1 MRTSEMNAISAG
13 METGRSH
20 AFLMKRIRKM
30 WLLYAMLVPALILV
44 ALFNYIPMYGVL
56 IAFKTFRV
64 ADGIWGSTWND
75 FEHFRTLFSTVGFTR
90 ALRNT
95 VIISLLRLVFGF
107 PMPILFALLINE
119 MRNGWFK
126 KTVQSI
132 SYLPHFISW
141 VVLAGIVGEILSPQ
155 RGVLNY
161 LIQLAGGKPIYFLIS
176 NDWFRSILIATD
188 IWKDVGWS
196 AIIYIAAL
204 ASIDP
209 QLYEAADM
217 DGASRLR
224 KAWHISIPGIVPMI
238 VILFL
243 IKIGHVL
250 NSGFDQIFNLYN
262 PLVYE
267 TGDVLDTF
275 IYRIGIL
282 NARYDFST
290 AVGLFMNAIGIL
302 LLLGSNM
309 IIRRKSEYG
318 IW

>member
-1 MRTSEMNAISAG
+1 MRASDLNAVSKMAAAD
-13 METGRSH
+13 GRASV
-20 AFLMKRIRKM
+20 LKRFRKM
-30 WLLYAMLVPALILV
+30 WMLYAMLVPAFVLV
-44 ALFNYIPMYGVL
+44 ILFNYIPMYGVI

-64 ADGIWGSTWND
+64 ADGMWGSAWNH
-75 FEHFRTLFSTVGFTR
+75 FEHFRTLFSTVGFAR

-95 VIISLLRLVFGF
+95 IIISLLRLAFGF
-107 PMPILFALLINE
+107 PMPIIFALLINE
-119 MRNGWFK
+119 MRNGRFK
-126 KTVQSI
+126 KAVQSI

-141 VVLAGIVGEILSPQ
+141 VVLAGVVGEILSPQ
-155 RGVLNY
+155 RGTINY

-176 NDWFRSILIATD
+176 NDWFRPILIATD

-275 IYRIGIL
+275 IYRIGIV

-290 AVGLFMNAIGIL
+290 AVGLFMSAIGIV
-302 LLLGSNM
+302 LLLGSNL
-309 IIRRKSEYG
+309 IIRRKSDYG